1 MKQYGTVWTGDRI
14 STIKVRMF
22 SSQQRDPT
30 VRRWKNLSRTGGCTI
45 RKKQQSRVPK
55 LHLGDETKKQG

>member
-22 SSQQRDPT
+22 SSQQRDPI
-30 VRRWKNLSRTGGCTI
+30 VRR
-45 RKKQQSRVPK
+45 
-55 LHLGDETKKQG
+55 

>member
-22 SSQQRDPT
+22 RSQQRDPT
-30 VRRWKNLSRTGGCTI
+30 VRR
-45 RKKQQSRVPK
+45 
-55 LHLGDETKKQG
+55 